1 MTRFANFPLIS
12 RLLPMVAFVTMAVL
26 AGCGAPLPEPGVA
39 LERDRV
45 DLTRA
50 LLALGPDV
58 DASEARRLAD
68 IAYDYP
74 LQLARIYEIE
84 DAPIVHNQK
93 VNYGL
98 KSRGLCYHWAEDM
111 QTRLAREGFR
121 SIEIR
126 RGISPARPLFPFEH
140 SSIIA
145 VAPGQPLQSGLLL
158 DPWRYA
164 GALYWLPVAD
174 DRMHRWQPRVDV
186 LRGKAR
192 RKGVP
197 FVMRPATGG

>member
-1 MTRFANFPLIS
+1 
-12 RLLPMVAFVTMAVL
+12 MVAFVTMAVL

-93 VNYGL
+93 VNDGL